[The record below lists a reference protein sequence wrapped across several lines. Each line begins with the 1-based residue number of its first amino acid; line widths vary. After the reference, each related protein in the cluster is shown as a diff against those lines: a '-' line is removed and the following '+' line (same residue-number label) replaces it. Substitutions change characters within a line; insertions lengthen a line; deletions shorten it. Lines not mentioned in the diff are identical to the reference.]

1 MKIIYI
7 DGHCNLCNGLIKY
20 LYQRRPYLFSYGKTS
35 LDNNLDYVIYS
46 RDGEIF
52 KAEKAVL
59 MIWRDMGGVQKKIS
73 HILSLIPN
81 IILRKFYFSKRFFV
95 NVEGRIN
102 AGYINCQ
109 IKRGFVETYP
119 VGLHGIFGIGYDF
132 INND

>member
-20 LYQRRPYLFSYGKTS
+20 LYRRRTYLFSYGKTS
-35 LDNNLDYVIYS
+35 YDNNLEYVIYS

-81 IILRKFYFSKRFFV
+81 IILRKIYFFISRNRYK
-95 NVEGRIN
+95 
-102 AGYINCQ
+102 
-109 IKRGFVETYP
+109 
-119 VGLHGIFGIGYDF
+119 IFGKKNICEISDDIPKDQQVADLQHF
-132 INND
+132 S

>member
-20 LYQRRPYLFSYGKTS
+20 LYRRRPYLFSYGKTS
-35 LDNNLDYVIYS
+35 HDNNLEYVIYS

-81 IILRKFYFSKRFFV
+81 IILRKFYFFISRNRYK
-95 NVEGRIN
+95 
-102 AGYINCQ
+102 
-109 IKRGFVETYP
+109 
-119 VGLHGIFGIGYDF
+119 IFGKKNICE
-132 INND
+132 INDDIPKDQQVPDL